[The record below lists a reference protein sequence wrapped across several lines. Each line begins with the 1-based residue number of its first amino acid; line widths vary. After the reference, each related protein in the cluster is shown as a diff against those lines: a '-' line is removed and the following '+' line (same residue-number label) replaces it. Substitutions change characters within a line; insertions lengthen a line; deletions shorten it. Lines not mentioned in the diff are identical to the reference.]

1 MATNSH
7 ARLPALGLLVAIT
20 LLAFWPLLGHEF
32 DEYDDVKYVTR
43 NRHVQE
49 GLTPGSVA
57 WAFTSFEASNW
68 HPLTWLSHMLD
79 WEIFGPNPRGHHAV
93 SLLLHVTNVCLLFLA
108 LEIATRET
116 WRSAAVAAL
125 FAVHPLHVESVAW
138 VAERKD
144 LLSTLFWLLAIL
156 AYLKRAR
163 APRPGSMGP
172 VAAFMALGLMSKPM
186 LVTLPLTLLLL
197 DTWPLGRLTVLSDL
211 RPLVREKIPLFALS
225 VASCVVTLVAQRRA
239 IGSFER
245 FPLASR
251 IENALVSCV
260 AYLGKTLWPAD
271 LSVFY
276 PYPSGSIPA
285 WKAAGAAL
293 ILLVVTTLAVRFRR
307 RYPYVLTGWRWYVAT
322 LVPVIGIVQVGRQA
336 MADRYTYVPLIG
348 VFVIAV
354 WGAAELLPARWAALP
369 AAVVLLALVV
379 TTRVTL
385 RPWHDAVALFQHAAA
400 VAESAVART
409 NLGEALLNRGRPAE
423 AEEQFRAALRLDPSI
438 HEAENS
444 LGLIL
449 ERAGRNDEA
458 LTHYEAAVRLSPAYA
473 TAHRNFGRLLGR
485 VNRLD
490 EAIGHDEAALALN
503 PNDAESHANLALALT
518 TKGRPAEAVSHYEA
532 ALAATPDSPELHNNL
547 GSALSRL
554 GRNEEALRQFA
565 EAVRLR
571 PGYGTAH
578 FNLAAAMYLTG
589 RYPDA
594 WREVRA
600 AQRTG
605 YDPPRSFLDLLAA
618 KMLEPATE

>member
-1 MATNSH
+1 MARTSH
-7 ARLPALGLLVAIT
+7 VRPLALALLVALT
-20 LLAFWPLLGHEF
+20 LVAFWPLLGHEF

-49 GLTPGSVA
+49 GLTPESVA
-57 WAFTSFEASNW
+57 WAFTTFEASNW
-68 HPLTWLSHMLD
+68 HPVTWMSHMLD
-79 WEIFGPNPRGHHAV
+79 WQLFGPNPHGHHAV
-93 SLLLHVTNVCLLFLA
+93 SLLLHLANVGLLFLA

-163 APRPGSMGP
+163 APRPGSLWP
-172 VAAFMALGLMSKPM
+172 VAAFMALGLMAKPM
-186 LVTLPLTLLLL
+186 LVTLPFTLLLL
-197 DTWPLGRLTVLSDL
+197 DTWPLGRLASRSDL
-211 RPLVREKIPLFALS
+211 RPLVREKIALFALS

-239 IGSFER
+239 IGSFEH

-251 IENALVSCV
+251 IGNALVSYV
-260 AYLGKTLWPAD
+260 AYLGKTLWPID
-271 LSVFY
+271 LAVFY

-285 WKAAGAAL
+285 WKSAGAAL
-293 ILLVVTTLAVRFRR
+293 ILIIVTTLAVRVRR
-307 RYPYVLTGWRWYVAT
+307 RHPYVLTGWLWYVVT
-322 LVPVIGIVQVGRQA
+322 LIPVIGIVQVGRQA

-369 AAVVLLALVV
+369 AAVALLALVV
-379 TTRVTL
+379 TTRISL
-385 RPWHDAVALFQHAAA
+385 RPWHDAVALFHHAVE
-400 VAESAVART
+400 VAESGIART
-409 NLGEALLNRGRPAE
+409 NLGEALLNRGRSGE

-458 LTHYEAAVRLSPAYA
+458 MTHYETAVRLSPVYA

-490 EAIGHDEAALALN
+490 EAIEQDKAALALN
-503 PNDAESHANLALALT
+503 PNDAESHANLALALAS
-518 TKGRPAEAVSHYEA
+518 KGRPAEAIPHYEA

-547 GSALSRL
+547 GSALSRV
-554 GRNEEALRQFA
+554 GRNDEALRHFA

-589 RYPDA
+589 RFADS

-600 AQRTG
+600 AQRAG
-605 YDPPRSFLDLLAA
+605 YEPPPGFLDMLAA
-618 KMLEPATE
+618 KMPAPE